1 MDHNTYP
8 KYPAWFF
15 FIFYLQ
21 SIIRFI
27 EISKLLLEEGG
38 EEKAGGDGDQEVS

>member
-8 KYPAWFF
+8 KCPAWVFF
-15 FIFYLQ
+15 YYLQ

>member
-1 MDHNTYP
+1 MDQTFTLSIQLV
-8 KYPAWFF
+8 FF
-15 FIFYLQ
+15 FYFQ

-27 EISKLLLEEGG
+27 KISKLLLEEGE